1 MFVKSL
7 VLEPVQKSIAPKS
20 IWEKP
25 YIWWCWILTNENIP
39 EDAEELKKLIR
50 RLKKQLEKERRKR
63 KELEEENENLK
74 EQLSQLMSSA
84 PFLGASDKTAE
95 AGGVPS
101 SKVFYKRNR
110 NEGKKKPTGGQ
121 PGHKGHGRKRP
132 IPNAPPLYITLESCP
147 YCSNPKI
154 KEVKSAKQVRT
165 ITDIPPPAHIVYMVI
180 YHRYWCSICKKIVR
194 GIILWLPPN
203 QEFGPFIAC
212 WIAYHRILG
221 LTLPKIRSSLY
232 ETYGIQIS
240 DDTVL
245 KLEKWIADTLQNDY
259 NRLKEEI
266 IKANAL
272 NADETGFRIGGEN
285 AWLWAFV
292 NSLASLYVVA
302 PTRGHQVPKETLN
315 GFNGIL
321 GRDAWKAYDIV
332 NCSDHQ
338 LDLLHV
344 NRWLERAEIW
354 HGVEPRTLLTSKR
367 RKLKRAGRP
376 PENFLDFVDGI
387 RAILKKAIEYTEKKP
402 PPSIKE
408 RKNARKNF
416 QEEMKALLD
425 NEWKDKDIV
434 RISKELRKRL
444 NMLFTFVEKEGVP
457 WHNNDAERAIRKG
470 VLARKISG
478 GRRTWKGAEIFQIL
492 LSISE
497 TAKKK
502 GENFIQFI
510 WKKFGIP
517 SEINS

>member
-1 MFVKSL
+1 MTNNTEIKDL
-7 VLEPVQKSIAPKS
+7 MKRIRELEKKNRQLEEAL
-20 IWEKP
+20 EK
-25 YIWWCWILTNENIP
+25 EQS
-39 EDAEELKKLIR
+39 ESEELQKENKDLKKTKE
-50 RLKKQLEKERRKR
+50 RLKK
-63 KELEEENENLK
+63 ENNDLK
-74 EQLSQLMSSA
+74 EQLARLQNSA
-84 PFLGASDKTAE
+84 PLLATSDKTAE

-132 IPNAPPLYITLESCP
+132 IPNAPPLHITLESCP

-154 KEVKSAKQVRT
+154 KEVKSAKQMRT
-165 ITDIPPPAHIVYMVI
+165 ITDIPPPTHIVYMVI

-245 KLEKWIADTLQNDY
+245 KLEKWIANTLQNDY

-302 PTRGHQVPKETLN
+302 PTRGHEVPEETLD
-315 GFNGIL
+315 GFDGIL
-321 GRDAWKAYDIV
+321 GRDAWKAYDFV
-332 NCSDHQ
+332 NCSGHQ

-354 HGVEPRTLLTSKR
+354 HGVEPRTLLTFKP

-376 PENFLDFVDGI
+376 PEKFLDFVDGI

-416 QEEMKALLD
+416 QEDMKALLD

-457 WHNNDAERAIRKG
+457 WHNNNAECAIRKG

-497 TAKKK
+497 TAKKR
-502 GENFIQFI
+502 GENFIQLI
-510 WKKFGIP
+510 EKKFGIP

>member
-1 MFVKSL
+1 MTDDTEIKDL
-7 VLEPVQKSIAPKS
+7 MKHIRELEKKNKQLEEALEKEQSVSEELQK
-20 IWEKP
+20 
-25 YIWWCWILTNENIP
+25 EN
-39 EDAEELKKLIR
+39 DELKKTKDK
-50 RLKKQLEKERRKR
+50 LKKEIDD
-63 KELEEENENLK
+63 LK
-74 EQLSQLMSSA
+74 EQLARLQNSA
-84 PFLGASDKTAE
+84 PLLATSDKTAE

-132 IPNAPPLYITLESCP
+132 IPNAPPLHITLESCP
-147 YCSNPKI
+147 YCNNPKI

-180 YHRYWCSICKKIVR
+180 YHRYWCSICRKIVR

-266 IKANAL
+266 IKVNAL

-285 AWLWAFV
+285 AWLWTFV

-302 PTRGHQVPKETLN
+302 PTRGHKVPEETLD
-315 GFNGIL
+315 GFDGIL
-321 GRDAWKAYDIV
+321 GRDAWKAYDFV
-332 NCSDHQ
+332 NCSGHQ

-354 HGVEPRTLLTSKR
+354 HGVEPRTLLTSKP

-376 PENFLDFVDGI
+376 PEKLLDFVDGI

-416 QEEMKALLD
+416 QEDMKALLD
-425 NEWKDKDIV
+425 NELKEKDIV

-470 VLARKISG
+470 VLIRKISG

-497 TAKKK
+497 TAKKR
-502 GENFIQFI
+502 GENFIKLI
-510 WKKFGIP
+510 EKKFSIP